1 VLSFSGRATERRTG
15 NPNQADKRRGR
26 ALAGTCS
33 AIWPVLAQKRLLVTM
48 GSRRRIVRRVAIR
61 YLLDNLPEAI
71 VHRPGRV
78 WNVFARSLGEQGA
91 DGRTAL
97 AWRWAFT
104 GACPS
109 PVSLSSPLGRPPDG
123 SELLSEASAG
133 AELAARGSDPG
144 GQVLHARLVLQWL
157 VGELDAVPLWNAGAQ
172 CPHAT
177 DGAAVPRTP
186 AAIEEAYHRSL
197 LACFR
202 YPRSGEAGSSEAS
215 RTFGWAYGARQLLA
229 WACGEESTG
238 PLSGLRTT
246 GRPTLY
252 EISLDVRRAMT
263 AIDHARNDDQP
274 TMVGRMEATMES
286 FLWLTGWDGQLS
298 IDPHGHMVSESGS
311 GVTRHWL

>member
-1 VLSFSGRATERRTG
+1 
-15 NPNQADKRRGR
+15 
-26 ALAGTCS
+26 
-33 AIWPVLAQKRLLVTM
+33 VTIS
-48 GSRRRIVRRVAIR
+48 SRRRIVRVVTILQ
-61 YLLDNLPEAI
+61 LLDHLPEAI

-109 PVSLSSPLGRPPDG
+109 PVSLSPPLGRLPDG
-123 SELLSEASAG
+123 SELLSEASAD

-157 VGELDAVPLWNAGAQ
+157 VGELDGVPLWNAGPQ
-172 CPHAT
+172 CSHAT
-177 DGAAVPRTP
+177 DGAATPRSP
-186 AAIEEAYHRSL
+186 AAVEEAYHRSL
-197 LACFR
+197 LACSR
-202 YPRSGEAGSSEAS
+202 YSRPGESGSREAS

-229 WACGEESTG
+229 WVCGEESTG
-238 PLSGLRTT
+238 PLSGLGTT

-263 AIDHARNDDQP
+263 ALDHARNDDQP
-274 TMVGRMEATMES
+274 TMVGRMEATMET
-286 FLWLTGWDGQLS
+286 FLWLTGWEGQLS
-298 IDPHGHMVSESGS
+298 IAPHGRMVSESGS
-311 GVTRHWL
+311 NVTGHPL